1 MKKIAELKKVDI
13 DDNTIQYIT
22 DSMANNLPIQI
33 QYEGSGWRTIQPYS
47 FTTSQDNNILI
58 MCYKQDGSIR
68 SYRLDRI
75 EQLFVEDALISADTG
90 AEFTEDGGSN
100 HSNPSD
106 YEIPYLPEYDDILEM
121 SEAEESEPFNDALDD
136 IESAD
141 NFVPNPIDEDG
152 NEITDIDE
160 IQKYREKE
168 QEEKEKI
175 EQENNEDVDFDLDEQ
190 DDINE
195 QNTEDNM
202 PNENS
207 QINDSKIENTQQNNI
222 QNDTMLNDDNNVD
235 FDLDKNEN
243 TI

>member
-47 FTTSQDNNILI
+47 FTTSQDNNILV

-168 QEEKEKI
+168 QEEKEKM
-175 EQENNEDVDFDLDEQ
+175 EQENNEDVDFDLDAQ
-190 DDINE
+190 NDINE
-195 QNTEDNM
+195 QSTE
-202 PNENS
+202 EQQ
-207 QINDSKIENTQQNNI
+207 QINDSSIEDKQQNNV
-222 QNDTMLNDDNNVD
+222 QNDTTLDNENDID

>member
-47 FTTSQDNNILI
+47 FTTSQDNNILV

-121 SEAEESEPFNDALDD
+121 SESEESEPFNDALDD

-168 QEEKEKI
+168 QEEKEKM

-190 DDINE
+190 NDINE

-202 PNENS
+202 PNENTS
-207 QINDSKIENTQQNNI
+207 IEDKQQNNV
-222 QNDTMLNDDNNVD
+222 QNDTILNNENNVD

-243 TI
+243 MI

>member
-106 YEIPYLPEYDDILEM
+106 YEIPYLPEYDDILEA

-207 QINDSKIENTQQNNI
+207 NQNNV
-222 QNDTMLNDDNNVD
+222 QNDTTLDNENNVD

>member
-47 FTTSQDNNILI
+47 FTTSQDNNILV

-121 SEAEESEPFNDALDD
+121 SEAEESEPFNDALND

-207 QINDSKIENTQQNNI
+207 NQNNV
-222 QNDTMLNDDNNVD
+222 QNDTTLDNENNVD

>member
-47 FTTSQDNNILI
+47 FTTSQDNNILV

-121 SEAEESEPFNDALDD
+121 SEAEESEPFNDALED

-175 EQENNEDVDFDLDEQ
+175 EQENNDNVDFDLDAQ
-190 DDINE
+190 NDIDNSNE
-195 QNTEDNM
+195 QNTEDT
-202 PNENS
+202 S
-207 QINDSKIENTQQNNI
+207 IEDKQQNNV
-222 QNDTMLNDDNNVD
+222 QNDTILDNENDID

>member
-47 FTTSQDNNILI
+47 FTTSQDNNILV

-152 NEITDIDE
+152 NEITDIYE

-190 DDINE
+190 NDINE

-202 PNENS
+202 PNENTS
-207 QINDSKIENTQQNNI
+207 IEDTQQNNV
-222 QNDTMLNDDNNVD
+222 QNDTTLDNENNVD

>member
-1 MKKIAELKKVDI
+1 MKRIAELKKVDI

-47 FTTSQDNNILI
+47 FTTSQDNNILV

-68 SYRLDRI
+68 SYRLDRM

-175 EQENNEDVDFDLDEQ
+175 EQENNEDVDFDLDAQ
-190 DDINE
+190 NDINE
-195 QNTEDNM
+195 QSTEGQQ
-202 PNENS
+202 
-207 QINDSKIENTQQNNI
+207 QINDSSIEDKQQNNV
-222 QNDTMLNDDNNVD
+222 QNDTTLNNENNVD

>member
-47 FTTSQDNNILI
+47 FTTSQDNNILV

-190 DDINE
+190 NDINE

-202 PNENS
+202 PNENTS
-207 QINDSKIENTQQNNI
+207 IEDTQQNNV
-222 QNDTMLNDDNNVD
+222 QNDTTLDNENNVD

>member
-1 MKKIAELKKVDI
+1 MKKTAELKKVDI

-47 FTTSQDNNILI
+47 FTTSQDNNILV

-100 HSNPSD
+100 HSNPFD

-168 QEEKEKI
+168 QKEKEKM
-175 EQENNEDVDFDLDEQ
+175 EQENNDAVDFDLDAQ
-190 DDINE
+190 NDIDNSNE
-195 QNTEDNM
+195 QNIEDNI
-202 PNENS
+202 PNEDTN
-207 QINDSKIENTQQNNI
+207 QNNV
-222 QNDTMLNDDNNVD
+222 QNDTTLDNENNVD

>member
-175 EQENNEDVDFDLDEQ
+175 EQENNEDVDFDLDAQ
-190 DDINE
+190 NDINE
-195 QNTEDNM
+195 QNTEGQQ
-202 PNENS
+202 
-207 QINDSKIENTQQNNI
+207 QINDSSIEDKQQNNV
-222 QNDTMLNDDNNVD
+222 QNDTTLNNENNVD

>member
-47 FTTSQDNNILI
+47 FTTSQDNNILV

-90 AEFTEDGGSN
+90 AEFTEDGGNN

-121 SEAEESEPFNDALDD
+121 SEAEESEPFNDALND

-168 QEEKEKI
+168 QEEKEKR
-175 EQENNEDVDFDLDEQ
+175 EQENNDNVDFDLDAQ
-190 DDINE
+190 NDINE
-195 QNTEDNM
+195 QSTE
-202 PNENS
+202 EQQ
-207 QINDSKIENTQQNNI
+207 QINDSSIEDTQQNNV
-222 QNDTMLNDDNNVD
+222 QNDTTLDNENNVD

>member
-1 MKKIAELKKVDI
+1 MKKTAELKKVDI

-47 FTTSQDNNILI
+47 FTTSQDNNILV

-121 SEAEESEPFNDALDD
+121 SESEESEPFNDALDD

-168 QEEKEKI
+168 QEEKEKM
-175 EQENNEDVDFDLDEQ
+175 EQENNDDVDFDLDEQ
-190 DDINE
+190 NDIDNSNE
-195 QNTEDNM
+195 QNTEDDM
-202 PNENS
+202 PIENS
-207 QINDSKIENTQQNNI
+207 NQNNV
-222 QNDTMLNDDNNVD
+222 QNDTTLDNENNVD

>member
-1 MKKIAELKKVDI
+1 MKKIAALKKVDI

-47 FTTSQDNNILI
+47 FTTSQDNNILV

-121 SEAEESEPFNDALDD
+121 SEAEESEPFNDALND

-168 QEEKEKI
+168 QEEKEKR
-175 EQENNEDVDFDLDEQ
+175 EQENNDNVDFDLDAQ
-190 DDINE
+190 NDIDNSNE

-202 PNENS
+202 PNENE
-207 QINDSKIENTQQNNI
+207 QNKEDTKLDNTILDNENDI
-222 QNDTMLNDDNNVD
+222 D

>member
-47 FTTSQDNNILI
+47 FTTSQDNNILV

-121 SEAEESEPFNDALDD
+121 SEAEESEPFNDALND

-168 QEEKEKI
+168 QEEKEKM
-175 EQENNEDVDFDLDEQ
+175 EQENNEDVDFDLDAQ
-190 DDINE
+190 NDINE
-195 QNTEDNM
+195 QSTE
-202 PNENS
+202 EQQ
-207 QINDSKIENTQQNNI
+207 QINDSSIEDTQQNNV
-222 QNDTMLNDDNNVD
+222 QNDTTLDNENNVD

>member
-47 FTTSQDNNILI
+47 FTTSQDNNILV

-202 PNENS
+202 PNENTS
-207 QINDSKIENTQQNNI
+207 IEDTQQNNV
-222 QNDTMLNDDNNVD
+222 QNDTTLDNENNVD

>member
-33 QYEGSGWRTIQPYS
+33 QYDGSGWRTIQPYS

-207 QINDSKIENTQQNNI
+207 NQNNV
-222 QNDTMLNDDNNVD
+222 QNDTTLDNENNVD

>member
-47 FTTSQDNNILI
+47 FTTSQDNNILV

-68 SYRLDRI
+68 SYRLDRM

-175 EQENNEDVDFDLDEQ
+175 EQENNEDVDFDLDAQ
-190 DDINE
+190 NDINE
-195 QNTEDNM
+195 QSTEGQQ
-202 PNENS
+202 
-207 QINDSKIENTQQNNI
+207 QINDSSIEDKQQNNV
-222 QNDTMLNDDNNVD
+222 QNDTTLNNENNVD

>member
-47 FTTSQDNNILI
+47 FTTSQDNNILV

-190 DDINE
+190 NDINE
-195 QNTEDNM
+195 QNTE
-202 PNENS
+202 EQQ
-207 QINDSKIENTQQNNI
+207 QINDSSIEDTQQNNV
-222 QNDTMLNDDNNVD
+222 QNDTTLDNENNVD

>member
-47 FTTSQDNNILI
+47 FTTSQDNNILV

-106 YEIPYLPEYDDILEM
+106 YKIPYLPEYDDILEM

-207 QINDSKIENTQQNNI
+207 NQNNV
-222 QNDTMLNDDNNVD
+222 QNDTTLDNENNVD

>member
-47 FTTSQDNNILI
+47 FTTSQDNNILV

-207 QINDSKIENTQQNNI
+207 NQNNV
-222 QNDTMLNDDNNVD
+222 QNDTTLDNENNVD

>member
-47 FTTSQDNNILI
+47 FTTSQDNNILV

-202 PNENS
+202 PNENE
-207 QINDSKIENTQQNNI
+207 QNKEDTKLDNTILDNENDI
-222 QNDTMLNDDNNVD
+222 D

>member
-22 DSMANNLPIQI
+22 DSMANNLTIQI

-47 FTTSQDNNILI
+47 FTTSQDNNILV

-190 DDINE
+190 NDINE
-195 QNTEDNM
+195 QSTE
-202 PNENS
+202 EQQ
-207 QINDSKIENTQQNNI
+207 QINDSSIEDTQQNNV
-222 QNDTMLNDDNNVD
+222 QNDTTLDNENNVD

>member
-47 FTTSQDNNILI
+47 FTTSQDNNILV

-121 SEAEESEPFNDALDD
+121 SEAEESEPFNDALDN

-168 QEEKEKI
+168 QEEKEKM

-207 QINDSKIENTQQNNI
+207 NQNNV
-222 QNDTMLNDDNNVD
+222 QNDTTLDNENNVD

>member
-47 FTTSQDNNILI
+47 FTTSQDNNILV

-75 EQLFVEDALISADTG
+75 EQLFVEDALISVDTG

-121 SEAEESEPFNDALDD
+121 SEAGESEPFNDALDD

-168 QEEKEKI
+168 QEEKEKM

-190 DDINE
+190 NYINE
-195 QNTEDNM
+195 QNTEEDTL
-202 PNENS
+202 
-207 QINDSKIENTQQNNI
+207 IEDTSIEDKQQ
-222 QNDTMLNDDNNVD
+222 NNVD

>member
-47 FTTSQDNNILI
+47 FTTSQDNNILV

-106 YEIPYLPEYDDILEM
+106 YEIPYLPEYDDILET
-121 SEAEESEPFNDALDD
+121 SEAEESEPFNDALND

-168 QEEKEKI
+168 QEEKEKM
-175 EQENNEDVDFDLDEQ
+175 EQENNEDVDFDLDAQ
-190 DDINE
+190 NDINE
-195 QNTEDNM
+195 QSTE
-202 PNENS
+202 EQQ
-207 QINDSKIENTQQNNI
+207 QINDSSIEDTQQNNV
-222 QNDTMLNDDNNVD
+222 QNDTTLDNENNVD

>member
-47 FTTSQDNNILI
+47 FTTSQDNNILV

-175 EQENNEDVDFDLDEQ
+175 EQENNEDVDFDLDAQ
-190 DDINE
+190 NDINE
-195 QNTEDNM
+195 QSTEGQQ
-202 PNENS
+202 
-207 QINDSKIENTQQNNI
+207 QINDSSIEDKQQNNV
-222 QNDTMLNDDNNVD
+222 QNDTTLNNENNVD

>member
-47 FTTSQDNNILI
+47 FTTSQDNNILV

-175 EQENNEDVDFDLDEQ
+175 EQENNEDVDFDLDER

-207 QINDSKIENTQQNNI
+207 NQNNV
-222 QNDTMLNDDNNVD
+222 QNDITLDNENNVD

>member
-47 FTTSQDNNILI
+47 FTTSQDNNILV

-207 QINDSKIENTQQNNI
+207 NQNNV
-222 QNDTMLNDDNNVD
+222 QNDITLDNENNVD

>member
-1 MKKIAELKKVDI
+1 MKKIAELKKVNI

-47 FTTSQDNNILI
+47 FTTSQDNNILV
-58 MCYKQDGSIR
+58 MCYKQDGSVR

-207 QINDSKIENTQQNNI
+207 NQNNV
-222 QNDTMLNDDNNVD
+222 QNDTTLDNENNVD

>member
-47 FTTSQDNNILI
+47 FTTSQDNNILV

-207 QINDSKIENTQQNNI
+207 NQNNV
-222 QNDTMLNDDNNVD
+222 QNDTTLNNENNVD

>member
-1 MKKIAELKKVDI
+1 MKKIAELKKVNI

-47 FTTSQDNNILI
+47 FTTSQDNNILV
-58 MCYKQDGSIR
+58 MCYKQDGSVR

-75 EQLFVEDALISADTG
+75 EQLFVEDSLINADTG

-121 SEAEESEPFNDALDD
+121 SESEESEPFNDALND

-195 QNTEDNM
+195 QNTEGQQ
-202 PNENS
+202 
-207 QINDSKIENTQQNNI
+207 QINDSSIEDKQQNNV
-222 QNDTMLNDDNNVD
+222 QNDTTLNNENNVD

>member
-1 MKKIAELKKVDI
+1 MNKIAELKKVDI

-22 DSMANNLPIQI
+22 DSMANNLLIQI
-33 QYEGSGWRTIQPYS
+33 QYEDSGWRTIQPYS
-47 FTTSQDNNILI
+47 FTTSQDNNILV

-207 QINDSKIENTQQNNI
+207 NQNNV
-222 QNDTMLNDDNNVD
+222 QNDTTLDNENNVD

>member
-47 FTTSQDNNILI
+47 FTTSQDNNILV

-121 SEAEESEPFNDALDD
+121 SEAEESEPFNDALDN

-195 QNTEDNM
+195 QNIEDNM

-207 QINDSKIENTQQNNI
+207 NQNNV
-222 QNDTMLNDDNNVD
+222 QNDTTLDNENNVD

>member
-47 FTTSQDNNILI
+47 FTTSQDNNILV

-121 SEAEESEPFNDALDD
+121 SEAEESEPFNDALND

-168 QEEKEKI
+168 QEEKEKM

-207 QINDSKIENTQQNNI
+207 NQNNV
-222 QNDTMLNDDNNVD
+222 QNDTTLDNENNVD

>member
-47 FTTSQDNNILI
+47 FTTSQDNNILV

-90 AEFTEDGGSN
+90 AEFTEDGGNN

-121 SEAEESEPFNDALDD
+121 SEAEESEPFNDALED

-168 QEEKEKI
+168 QEEKEKM

-190 DDINE
+190 NDINE

-202 PNENS
+202 PNEDTKLDNTTS
-207 QINDSKIENTQQNNI
+207 NDE
-222 QNDTMLNDDNNVD
+222 NNVD

-243 TI
+243 KI

>member
-47 FTTSQDNNILI
+47 FTTSQDNNILV

-90 AEFTEDGGSN
+90 AEFTEDGSSN

-121 SEAEESEPFNDALDD
+121 SEAEESEPFNDALND

-190 DDINE
+190 NDINE

-207 QINDSKIENTQQNNI
+207 NQNNV
-222 QNDTMLNDDNNVD
+222 QNDTTLDNENNVD

>member
-47 FTTSQDNNILI
+47 FTTSQDNNILV

-168 QEEKEKI
+168 QEEKEKM

-190 DDINE
+190 NDINE
-195 QNTEDNM
+195 QNTEEDT
-202 PNENS
+202 P
-207 QINDSKIENTQQNNI
+207 IEDTQ
-222 QNDTMLNDDNNVD
+222 QNDTMLDDDNNVD

>member
-47 FTTSQDNNILI
+47 FTTSQDNNILV

-168 QEEKEKI
+168 QEEKEKM
-175 EQENNEDVDFDLDEQ
+175 EQENNEDVDFNLDEQ
-190 DDINE
+190 NDIDNSNE

-202 PNENS
+202 PNENE
-207 QINDSKIENTQQNNI
+207 QNKENTKSDN
-222 QNDTMLNDDNNVD
+222 TMLDDENDID

-243 TI
+243 RI

>member
-47 FTTSQDNNILI
+47 FTTSQDNNILV

-121 SEAEESEPFNDALDD
+121 SEAEESEPFNDALND

-195 QNTEDNM
+195 QNTEEDT
-202 PNENS
+202 P
-207 QINDSKIENTQQNNI
+207 IENTSIEDKQQNNV
-222 QNDTMLNDDNNVD
+222 QNDTTLNNENNVD

-243 TI
+243 MI